1 VTEPDV
7 SRQSDTVAGVE
18 RYAVPDGHPAN
29 GVGKP
34 IGLLLK
40 NTKASTIRAMLD
52 EGYTVFLVARD

>member
-7 SRQSDTVAGVE
+7 SRQSDTVAG
-18 RYAVPDGHPAN
+18 AD
-29 GVGKP
+29 KP